1 MIDQWDP
8 SLPTTNLPDSALLQ
22 RIAEQ
27 SKVLRLQ
34 GKDAL
39 TLTAEELQQGASWI
53 QQSEEIWLNTIPTL
67 SDATLIDLAFF
78 YTQAEMTLSGFQ
90 AKAKNPAIWI
100 FRYLRQMKRLPDK
113 AIIRELKAL
122 TDNRFIPYGSVL

>member
-8 SLPTTNLPDSALLQ
+8 SLPTITRPDSATLQ
-22 RIAEQ
+22 RLAEQ
-27 SKVLRLQ
+27 STVLREQ

-39 TLTAEELQQGASWI
+39 TLTAEDLQQGACWI
-53 QQSEEIWLNTIPTL
+53 QQSEDIWLDVIPTL
-67 SDATLIDLAFF
+67 SDDTLIELAFF
-78 YTQAEMTLSGFQ
+78 YTQAEMILSGFQ

-100 FRYLRQMKRLPDK
+100 FRYLRQVKRLPEK
-113 AIIRELKAL
+113 AVIRELKAL

>member
-8 SLPTTNLPDSALLQ
+8 SLPTTNFPDSALLQ

-67 SDATLIDLAFF
+67 SDEIGRAH
-78 YTQAEMTLSGFQ
+78 
-90 AKAKNPAIWI
+90 
-100 FRYLRQMKRLPDK
+100 
-113 AIIRELKAL
+113 
-122 TDNRFIPYGSVL
+122 V